1 MKDDKRLFTK
11 CWQYALSYI
20 NRYPKAEKELKAK
33 LLQKWYSLRDTDNTI
48 DALKEQ
54 NFVNDE
60 RFTESYINSEICKKG
75 KPPIAVFQKLYQK
88 GIDKQLIKDKFTE
101 MEEDIQNGIKEK
113 ILKEVQKH
121 KQKAEQKW
129 EDINPMDIIQKI
141 SRKGY
146 KIDDVIKALKE

>member
-11 CWQYALSYI
+11 CGQYALSYI
-20 NRYPKAEKELKAK
+20 NRYPKSEKELKAK
-33 LLQKWYSLRDTDNTI
+33 LLQKWYSLRDTENTI

-75 KPPIAVFQKLYQK
+75 KPPISIFQKLYQK
-88 GIDKQLIKDKFTE
+88 WIDKQLIKEKFAKMDNE
-101 MEEDIQNGIKEK
+101 IQQWVKEK
-113 ILKEVQKH
+113 ILREIQKYQ
-121 KQKAEQKW
+121 QKAEQKG
-129 EDINPMDIIQKI
+129 EEANPMDIIQKI

-146 KIDDVIKALKE
+146 KIDDVIKAVNK